1 MTTAL
6 PSATIAVGA
15 YGGSMKPGRLI
26 GLGLFTG
33 FGMGQLTAWLM
44 LRAECH
50 NAAGMIALS
59 TFGVG
64 MTTFGLLRIGY
75 LVLAKNH

>member
-1 MTTAL
+1 
-6 PSATIAVGA
+6 
-15 YGGSMKPGRLI
+15 MKPRRLI

-33 FGMGQLTAWLM
+33 FGMGQLTGWLM

-59 TFGVG
+59 TFGIG
-64 MTTFGLLRIGY
+64 MTTFGVLSIGHLL
-75 LVLAKNH
+75 LAKNK